1 MVRTVAGLRPRTIAA
16 AAGGLVVL
24 YATAGVL
31 DTLDHLPLVP
41 GVLKL
46 VGLGASLWLWGR
58 WDMLACCVLVPFHDA
73 YDVPF
78 L

>member
-1 MVRTVAGLRPRTIAA
+1 MPFMHAMPLQVVRTIGSLRPRTIAA

-31 DTLDHLPLVP
+31 DTLEHLPLVP
-41 GVLKL
+41 SVLKL

-58 WDMLACCVLVPFHDA
+58 WGHD
-73 YDVPF
+73 
-78 L
+78 